1 MAATPASPPKIGSL
15 TFPTMAANTDTA
27 ITAYAGGGQTSATLL
42 TAQFNKVATVASAS
56 DSVKLP
62 QISAIP
68 NTLGAVG
75 SSVIVSNA
83 AASNS
88 LQVFGSGTDT
98 INNVA
103 TATGVAVGAGKTAIF
118 ICHSWSGTVGNWYMV
133 LSA

>member
-15 TFPTMAANTDTA
+15 TFPTMAANTDTG
-27 ITAYAGGGQTSATLL
+27 ITAYAGGGQTNATLL
-42 TAQFNKVATVASAS
+42 TAQFNKVTVVVTAA

-62 QISAIP
+62 QISAVP

-75 SSVIVSNA
+75 SSVIVRNA
-83 AASNS
+83 DSADS

-98 INNVA
+98 INDVA
-103 TATGVAVGAGKTAIF
+103 TGTGVAVAAGKTAIF
-118 ICHSWSGTVGNWYMV
+118 ICHSWNGTVGNWYMV

>member
-27 ITAYAGGGQTSATLL
+27 ITAFAGGGQTSATLL
-42 TAQFNKVATVASAS
+42 TAQFNKVATVASSA

-62 QISAIP
+62 QISAVP

-75 SSVIVSNA
+75 SSVIVRNA
-83 AASNS
+83 GANS
-88 LQVFGSGTDT
+88 TQVFGSGTDT
-98 INNVA
+98 INDTA